1 MEINSPRLYPV
12 TVSDCKITLSN
23 GEAYRFGRKGHK
35 MIAVEGDA
43 WGKEG
48 EITYIPGDSLPAH
61 IDISYLSYVEDKVY
75 HVEADLPVEKLN
87 KLYHQGWLNGWNE
100 EQHYDGLVIG
110 CAPFGIVKIWL
121 RSDIHGGR
129 RTELCSFKGKEDW
142 EALLGYKM
150 DCNGIHYKCDKE
162 RVRNK
167 VWENQET
174 NGLPDTLFLITAISG
189 IITVSWL
196 KRNRRMISCIIWS
209 WFSVMENMIIRPKV
223 KLPIVIIRCKSALN
237 IFGWNGGTEGKI
249 PAWILTPKRLS
260 SFSIRLSVMIVHNRA
275 TW

>member
-1 MEINSPRLYPV
+1 MDGMKSSIMTAWSLGVLHSELLKYG
-12 TVSDCKITLSN
+12 C
-23 GEAYRFGRKGHK
+23 
-35 MIAVEGDA
+35 AVIYMGD
-43 WGKEG
+43 GV
-48 EITYIPGDSLPAH
+48 
-61 IDISYLSYVEDKVY
+61 LSYV
-75 HVEADLPVEKLN
+75 HSREK
-87 KLYHQGWLNGWNE
+87 K
-100 EQHYDGLVIG
+100 
-110 CAPFGIVKIWL
+110 
-121 RSDIHGGR
+121 
-129 RTELCSFKGKEDW
+129 DW

-249 PAWILTPKRLS
+249 PA
-260 SFSIRLSVMIVHNRA
+260 
-275 TW
+275 